1 MKDTNTTCTELIALA
16 REKYLIDKKRNEA
29 KYLDLKWML
38 DEIIAEVEEVRAEIK
53 ERNSV
58 FLEDEL
64 GDILWGIVV
73 AAVRLEKMEYITSAE
88 KIVER
93 ALQKYTERIAP
104 LEGNISDDEHWERVK
119 QQQKIALRKEND
131 LRHKKD

>member
-1 MKDTNTTCTELIALA
+1 MKDTNTNCTRLIALA
-16 REKYLIDKKRNEA
+16 REKSLIDKKRNEA
-29 KYLDLKWML
+29 KYLDLKWLL

-53 ERNSV
+53 EKNSV

-73 AAVRLEKMEYITSAE
+73 AAVRLEKMQYITSAE

-104 LEGNISDDEHWERVK
+104 LEGNASDEEHWERVK
-119 QQQKIALRKEND
+119 EQQKIALRKEND